1 MSNKL
6 SFNQLQGFLLAN
18 AEEIIAR
25 TARADFLSPDE
36 IGGSAQFGFPSTVIK
51 KAVNKEDGSSDT
63 ISALAN
69 AFSTVDS
76 IDYVTDIP
84 DEVRVQLR
92 PTYKIY
98 KTLVFD
104 QGRRIN
110 LELKSSITGEST
122 IQNPGVVLKNIE
134 ISNLGGNLEEINT
147 NIEVT
152 VVLYATKLDHFFEKQ
167 YPAAIK
173 NGSFSTPPEA
183 QKIINQGISWVDLL
197 KLNLQDLD
205 LSQIEEN
212 MRQTNLVNRETRRQ
226 VLSEIPLP
234 YVNKEAEQR
243 IRLEISYGDIQD
255 IEGYSQQQIQYMRN
269 LVASQKEILELSLT
283 ANEVNFNE
291 DGTAELVIQFRG
303 SHGTDTL
310 DRTTDLLYD
319 PFIEDLS
326 LQLQDEIGILERL
339 RGQSALRSQDVEPV
353 RRLIRSHKTFDFFG
367 DETGFDRG
375 QFELLVTGQIQTLTE
390 AGTTDFF
397 GTELID
403 EYISQRQIAKEFLQ
417 NYQAGLLIRGLYGPT
432 LFFADIYDSENARLA
447 PEDIRRV
454 PVADRKSRVYTF
466 NPRIQDVKN
475 FNSNSEYKG
484 PFNSADQFLLL
495 AEVASRGTAETASYA
510 EEYGGRVQDRAQGNT
525 EEVAPFGNSSLT
537 EIDFVYFGDIVEVA
551 LEVLASNNRFGS
563 EKQSFEEKLS
573 TQSPQIVK
581 NTILRVGA
589 EQPVTDYHKSYV
601 RPFYSIFGGGTGQIN
616 NSVAA
621 VSFLTEQGEE
631 LFSAEIQEE
640 REKIDQVKKQN
651 ERRIQ
656 EIYET
661 VGEILVSEIDFQSP
675 QNPANTIKINI
686 ADVPICVEKFSE
698 WFNEKVNAR
707 KRSTL
712 FLRDYL
718 NQLMLFLRDVL
729 AERYSQN
736 VIADVEPPEPLIN
749 RLFVQ
754 SSEYDFFSS
763 VVNNNKQRPN
773 FAFAPNAVD
782 ISDIRNLTRKI
793 SKNSKLFAKPLTII
807 SQSPSVSLPDRNNR
821 NRRQI
826 DRTNN
831 IPHIVFGDA
840 SNGILQ
846 QINFSKIDMPG
857 VREARLLE
865 GSRLYYGQDFQG
877 PNILSERYNA
887 TLELVGTTFFRP
899 TSLFYLDPRPLELGY
914 AKNVASPAR
923 LLGLGGYYVVIRVV
937 QNLNFAGSATWTTTV
952 ETVWESFGE
961 ESGVGDSATF
971 LSDLNITSFNGRLA
985 LATDTEKEEL
995 PIIERPEAATATKR
1009 RQTRSVSEEAV
1020 QKADEI
1026 NRALGAGTY
1035 NASTGFR

>member
-18 AEEIIAR
+18 AEKIIAR

-104 QGRRIN
+104 QGKRIN

-152 VVLYATKLDHFFEKQ
+152 ITLYATKLDHFFEKQ
-167 YPAAIK
+167 YPGAIK
-173 NGSFSTPPEA
+173 NGRFSTPPEA

-212 MRQTNLVNRETRRQ
+212 MRQTNLANRETRRQ

-269 LVASQKEILELSLT
+269 LVASQKEILELSLV

-291 DGTAELVIQFRG
+291 DGTAELVIQFRA

-367 DETGFDRG
+367 DEPGFDRG

-397 GTELID
+397 GTTLID
-403 EYISQRQIAKEFLQ
+403 EFISQRQIAKEFLQ

-432 LFFADIYDSENARLA
+432 LFFADVYDSENARLA

-466 NPRIQDVKN
+466 NPSIAQVRNYSTTTD
-475 FNSNSEYKG
+475 FFG
-484 PFNSADQFLLL
+484 PYNSADRFLQLTQLQNSGGLEFAEQYAGRATSRIQGDAEDPSQLL
-495 AEVASRGTAETASYA
+495 ISNKES
-510 EEYGGRVQDRAQGNT
+510 
-525 EEVAPFGNSSLT
+525 T

-589 EQPVTDYHKSYV
+589 EQPVTDYYKSYV
-601 RPFYSIFGGGTGQIN
+601 RPFYSIFGGGTGEIN

-621 VSFLTEQGEE
+621 VSSLTEQGEE
-631 LFSAEIQEE
+631 LFSAQIQEE

-807 SQSPSVSLPDRNNR
+807 SQSPSVSLPDRNDR

-840 SNGILQ
+840 TNGILQ
-846 QINFSKIDMPG
+846 QVNFSKIDMPG

-937 QNLNFAGSATWTTTV
+937 QNLNFAGSTTWTTTV

-995 PIIERPEAATATKR
+995 PIIERPEAAPL
-1009 RQTRSVSEEAV
+1009 VSEEEYRTRIEDER
-1020 QKADEI
+1020 ADRVRI
-1026 NRALGAGTY
+1026 NDFDEPIFQGD
-1035 NASTGFR
+1035 F